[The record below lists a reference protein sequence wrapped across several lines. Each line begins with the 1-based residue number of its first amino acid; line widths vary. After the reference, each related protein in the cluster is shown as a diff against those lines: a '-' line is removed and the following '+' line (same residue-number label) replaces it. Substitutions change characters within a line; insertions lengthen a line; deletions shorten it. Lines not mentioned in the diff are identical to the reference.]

1 MTEPTEQKFDYVAVL
16 NLAVKVA
23 QFHRALYEAYVEQ
36 GFTDE
41 QAMFLVAQ
49 QAKSMRQGEPG

>member
-1 MTEPTEQKFDYVAVL
+1 MSEEKFDYAAVL
-16 NLAVKVA
+16 NLSVRLA

-41 QAMFLVAQ
+41 QAMYLVGQ
-49 QAKSMRQGEPG
+49 QARAMQKGNPE

>member
-1 MTEPTEQKFDYVAVL
+1 MTEPTKEKFDYVAVL
-16 NLAVKVA
+16 NLAVRLA

-49 QAKSMRQGEPG
+49 QAKSMRQGEQG

>member
-1 MTEPTEQKFDYVAVL
+1 MTEEANFDLVAVL
-16 NLAVKVA
+16 SLVVKVA

-41 QAMFLVAQ
+41 QAMYLVGQ
-49 QAKSMRQGEPG
+49 QARNMGQPHSPEV

>member
-1 MTEPTEQKFDYVAVL
+1 MSETNFDYAAIL
-16 NLAVKVA
+16 DLAVKVA
-23 QFHRALYEAYVEQ
+23 KFHRALYEAYMEQ

-49 QAKSMRQGEPG
+49 QAKAMRQGAPE

>member
-1 MTEPTEQKFDYVAVL
+1 MSEVEFNYAAILD
-16 NLAVKVA
+16 LAVKVA
-23 QFHRALYEAYVEQ
+23 KFHRALYEAYMEQ

-49 QAKSMRQGEPG
+49 QAKAMRQGGNE

>member
-1 MTEPTEQKFDYVAVL
+1 MTEPTEQNFDYVAVL
-16 NLAVKVA
+16 SLVVKIA

-49 QAKSMRQGEPG
+49 QVKAMRQGEPG

>member
-1 MTEPTEQKFDYVAVL
+1 MTEPTEQNFDYVAVL
-16 NLAVKVA
+16 NLVVKIA

-49 QAKSMRQGEPG
+49 QAKAMRQGEPG